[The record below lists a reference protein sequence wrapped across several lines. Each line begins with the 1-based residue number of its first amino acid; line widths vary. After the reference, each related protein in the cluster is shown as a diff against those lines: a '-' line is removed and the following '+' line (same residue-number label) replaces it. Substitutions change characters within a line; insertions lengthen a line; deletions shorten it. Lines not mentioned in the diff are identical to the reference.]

1 MEIND
6 LATYFGSLII
16 EPLKITENSNSKKEN
31 DYLFK
36 GDLSDLNSW
45 LVHEEFRLKKKNQKS
60 ERKLREDNAKKAFY
74 FSIGWAVFI
83 AVFILLHS
91 FEQVN
96 YFKITS
102 TEFMFVCGTLTTS
115 ILIFYLTV
123 IRNLF
128 PTKPE

>member
-1 MEIND
+1 MNSSDLEI
-6 LATYFGSLII
+6 YFKNLGVQKI
-16 EPLKITENSNSKKEN
+16 EKSESKSKTEM
-31 DYLFK
+31 DFLFK
-36 GDLSDLNSW
+36 GDLNNLADW
-45 LVHEEFRLKKKNQKS
+45 LAHEEFRIKEKNEEL
-60 ERKLREDNAKKAFY
+60 ERELRKGNAKKAFI
-74 FSIGWAVFI
+74 FSSIWAVFI

-96 YFKITS
+96 YFKITP

-128 PTKPE
+128 PTKSE